1 MLKWKRVSVIA
12 ADGAE
17 ELEAILAGMTGKNRV
32 IKYIAIDNHLATQ
45 RLRVYRDADQI
56 VDIPCKVLTDEA
68 PLLPMDLP
76 LVEGQL
82 CSVGF
87 YNLAGVS
94 STRVISI
101 GYQETE

>member
-1 MLKWKRVSVIA
+1 MLKWKRISVVA

-17 ELEAILAGMTGKNRV
+17 ELEVILIGMAGKNRV
-32 IKYIAIDNHLATQ
+32 IKYAAIDNHLATQ
-45 RLRVYRDADQI
+45 RLRVYRDAEQF
-56 VDIPCKVLTDEA
+56 VDIPCAVLTDEA

-76 LVEGQL
+76 LTEGQV
-82 CSVGF
+82 CSIGF

-101 GYQETE
+101 GYEET